1 MGKRPTPPVRELAD
15 LFRCL
20 ADEHRLT
27 ILFLLAEHSE
37 LSVSALGERLGQSQ
51 PAVSHHLTQL
61 RQAGL
66 IDYRRDGKF
75 NRYALTPGG
84 LHRLLGRAFPDGLP
98 ARLVLAGIEIRLK
111 PV

>member
-27 ILFLLAEHSE
+27 ILFLLSEHGE
-37 LSVSALGERLGQSQ
+37 LSVSALGEHLHQSQ

-75 NRYALTPGG
+75 NRYALTPDG
-84 LHRLLGRAFPDGLP
+84 LHRLLNQAFPDGKP
-98 ARLVLAGIEIRLK
+98 ARVVFAGVEIRLK